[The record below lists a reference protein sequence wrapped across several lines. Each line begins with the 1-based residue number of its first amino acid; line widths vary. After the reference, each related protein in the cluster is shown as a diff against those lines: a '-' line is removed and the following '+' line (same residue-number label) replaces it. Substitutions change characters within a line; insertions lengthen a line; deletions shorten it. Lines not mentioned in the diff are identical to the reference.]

1 MRMHVGKIKNLRVF
15 ALCFLALFVTPFP
28 ILFDID
34 SATTKNVLLLDSFSM
49 KDGID
54 TLETPEKLG
63 IMNNDEI
70 WLPSDYEPELP
81 KEGILD
87 PVQVE
92 QSGYSMTGNISAR
105 TDTMS
110 NTEQSLTID
119 TEHDWVVSTA
129 QVEVTNLE
137 TLYVVNG
144 SFDEGTPGYTEYP
157 NGTIINSPYGWSA
170 VSNNTDPLLEQV
182 QQVSY
187 EDSSGDR
194 FVLVQNI
201 GPETNTGQNYYT
213 HYNGTYVLWNQ
224 TISITPYTEEFLLS
238 FDFLYLKGPIWSAL
252 QDYFSIQVFV
262 DGISVFTQDLPTLSE
277 RGVWY
282 DSGTIPVDIT
292 IPSETTM
299 FMIGLVIDETF
310 FVDADEDYD
319 DADAIPDGIVNCEY
333 ITVLLDDISFI
344 GATPPS
350 CEDVDLQFIID
361 STSTPIFGSLGS
373 GYGIIENPMYWQTS
387 PLSVSIVSNT
397 SISLDYN
404 TILLNH
410 RYLNSTPTTNTLEE
424 GVAYSINRDQSGN
437 LEMYTYL
444 GFIGAYEN
452 LTIRIYHPSDWQNFT
467 VFDPFL
473 VDVTTNCTEEI
484 EFIEIPTTLLIDRL
498 GWWKV
503 TYDVHNYA
511 FNASIERYDVSE
523 WIEESIF
530 HTDDQARLSVNIGSM
545 FQIPILTDAVN
556 YTWVL
561 PNSTIWHESS
571 IVSGALGSAE
581 SAPMVF
587 GATNTTAGIWC
598 VSYFW
603 SNGTEIAYG
612 FAEFALHHQALLEVV
627 ELDDLET
634 PVGEIITIQIK
645 FYDDENGQLLLNDGA
660 AVSGTWDGGTEDFE
674 PNLVKNWWEADFNTA
689 LVGAGNFEVSVNSS
703 APFFETTPI
712 IITIKS
718 YYTTNLASPSGPLE
732 PLIYGRSYN
741 FDFFYSQ
748 SYGGLGI
755 DGALVEITEEGSEWA
770 SVTDYGNGYYN
781 LTLTPLGERD
791 YSIRISFSK
800 VGYLNQTYV
809 LSFLVEKVPIKVNLI
824 SSLSGPEFRSFEV
837 EIALVEVD
845 TDNPVLDANVT
856 LSIVSSAG
864 TVYALQDMIETDD
877 GHYVSNI
884 SMPRA
889 SEITYNLIIQVEKEN
904 YELVQEISITLVP
917 IVDTDARLFEAFIEY
932 SWQIAIGASMLV
944 AVVIGRRSY
953 VRKNKRKYTAA
964 RAIKARFN
972 DAHNL
977 LGIIVLHKLSGIPIY
992 SKMMK
997 LGFEEGMLSAFI
1009 TAIMHFRSEF
1019 ETPEGTDEYHI
1030 LPISDIIR
1038 AVSTPNLLCAFIT
1051 VSSASPEQEEKM
1063 IGYARAI
1070 GMMMDETLA
1079 DAPTKVIDTKTAKTL
1094 EWFFDDFVDGGL
1106 LRKYQIGEKD
1116 LPRSFRSLRKAL
1128 PQVSTND
1135 TFKLELMIRGLEN
1148 CGLSEDE
1155 AYLLTMDAID
1165 NEFIVPIYPFND
1177 ILETYVEEN

>member
-1 MRMHVGKIKNLRVF
+1 MRLF
-15 ALCFLALFVTPFP
+15 SLCFLALVMTPLP
-28 ILFDID
+28 MQFDID
-34 SATTKNVLLLDSFSM
+34 SATNRNELLLDSFSID
-49 KDGID
+49 DGID
-54 TLETPEKLG
+54 SLTAPEKLK
-63 IMNNDEI
+63 IINNDEI
-70 WLPSDYEPELP
+70 WIPADYEPTLP
-81 KEGILD
+81 KDGILD
-87 PVQVE
+87 SVQIE
-92 QSGYSMTGNISAR
+92 QSGYSMTGNVSAR
-105 TDTMS
+105 TDTME
-110 NTEQSLTID
+110 NTEQSLKID

-129 QVEVTNLE
+129 EVEVSNLE
-137 TLYVVNG
+137 KLYVVNG
-144 SFDEGTPGYTEYP
+144 SFDEGSLGYTEYP
-157 NGTIINSPYGWSA
+157 NGTLTNYPYGWSA

-201 GPETNTGQNYYT
+201 GPETNPGLNYYT
-213 HYNGTYVLWNQ
+213 HYAGTYVLWNQ
-224 TISITPYTEEFLLS
+224 TIEVTPYTEDFLLS
-238 FDFLYLKGPIWSAL
+238 FDFLYLKGPIVTAL

-262 DGISVFTQDLPTLSE
+262 DGVSVHTQDLPTLSE
-277 RGVWY
+277 RGIWY
-282 DSGTIPVDIT
+282 DSGTIPVNIPT
-292 IPSETTM
+292 PSETAM

-319 DADAIPDGIVNCEY
+319 DADDIPDGIVNCHY
-333 ITVLLDDISFI
+333 ISVLLDDVSFI
-344 GATPPS
+344 SATPPS
-350 CEDVDLQFIID
+350 CEVVDLQFIID
-361 STSTPIFGSLGS
+361 SGATPIIGSLGT
-373 GYGIIENPMYWQTS
+373 GYGSIENPMYWQTS
-387 PLSVSIVSNT
+387 PVSISISSNT
-397 SISLDYN
+397 TISLDYN

-424 GVAYSINRDQSGN
+424 GVAYSIAPDFSGN
-437 LEMYTYL
+437 LEMFTYL
-444 GFIGAYEN
+444 GFIEAYEN
-452 LTIRIYHPSDWQNFT
+452 LTIRIYHPTDWQNFT

-473 VDVTTNCTEEI
+473 VDVTSNCTEEI
-484 EFIEIPTTLLIDRL
+484 GFIEVPTALLVDRL

-503 TYDVHNYA
+503 TCDVHNYA
-511 FNASIERYDVSE
+511 FDASTQRYDEGVTD
-523 WIEESIF
+523 WIGESIF
-530 HTDDQARLSVNIGSM
+530 HTNDSARLSVNIGSM
-545 FQIPILTDAVN
+545 TQIPILTDSVN
-556 YTWVL
+556 FTWVL

-571 IVSGALGSAE
+571 TVSGAVGSAV
-581 SAPMVF
+581 STSMVF

-612 FAEFALHHQALLEVV
+612 VAEFALHHQALLEVV
-627 ELDDLET
+627 EIDDLKT
-634 PVGEIITIQIK
+634 RVGDIITIQMK

-660 AVSGTWDGGTEDFE
+660 AVSGTWAGGTEDFE

-718 YYTTNLASPSGPLE
+718 YYTTDLDSPSGPLE
-732 PLIYGRSYN
+732 PLIYGRLYN

-748 SYGGLGI
+748 SFDGLGI

-800 VGYLNQTYV
+800 VGYDNQTFV

-824 SSLSGPEFRSFEV
+824 SSLSGPEFRSIEV
-837 EIALVEVD
+837 EIAVVEVD
-845 TDNPVLDANVT
+845 TDHPVRDANVT
-856 LSIVSSAG
+856 LSIVTSAG

-877 GHYVSNI
+877 GHYVSNF
-884 SMPRA
+884 SMPLA
-889 SEITYNLIIQVEKEN
+889 SEITYTLIIQVEKEN
-904 YELVQEISITLVP
+904 YELVQEFQANLVP
-917 IVDTDARLFEAFIEY
+917 SIDTNARLFEAVIAY

-944 AVVIGRRSY
+944 AIVIGRRSY

-964 RAIKARFN
+964 RAIKTRFN

-977 LGIIVLHKLSGIPIY
+977 LGIIVLHKLSGVPIY

-997 LGFEEGMLSAFI
+997 AGFEEGMLSAFI

-1019 ETPEGTDEYHI
+1019 ETTETSDAYHV

-1038 AVSTPNLLCAFIT
+1038 AVPTPNLICAFIT
-1051 VSSASPEQEEKM
+1051 VSSSSPEQEEKM
-1063 IGYARAI
+1063 VGYARAI
-1070 GMMMDETLA
+1070 GMMMDELLS
-1079 DAPTKVIDTKTAKTL
+1079 DAPTKVIDAKTAKTL

-1106 LRKYQIGEKD
+1106 LRRYQIGEKD
-1116 LPRSFRSLRKAL
+1116 LPRRFKIIEKSVPLAS
-1128 PQVSTND
+1128 VDD
-1135 TFKLELMIRGLEN
+1135 TFNLNLMIRALEN
-1148 CGLSEDE
+1148 YGLSEDD

-1165 NEFIVPIYPFND
+1165 NEIIVPIYPFND
-1177 ILETYVEEN
+1177 FLDTSIDEE

>member
-1 MRMHVGKIKNLRVF
+1 MHVGKIKNLRVL
-15 ALCFLALFVTPFP
+15 ALCFLALVVTPLP
-28 ILFDID
+28 MQFDIG
-34 SATTKNVLLLDSFSM
+34 STTTTNELLLVPFSTE
-49 KDGID
+49 DGID
-54 TLETPEKLG
+54 TLTTPEEQK
-63 IMNNDEI
+63 IMNNDKI
-70 WLPSDYEPELP
+70 WFPADYEPSLP

-105 TDTMS
+105 TDTMVD
-110 NTEQSLTID
+110 TEQSLSFD

-137 TLYVVNG
+137 KLYVVNG
-144 SFDEGTPGYTEYP
+144 SFDEGNPGYTEYP
-157 NGTIINSPYGWSA
+157 NGTLTNYPYGWSA
-170 VSNNTDPLLEQV
+170 VSSNTDPLLEQV

-187 EDSSGDR
+187 EDSGGDR

-201 GPETNTGQNYYT
+201 GPETNTGQNWYT

-224 TISITPYTEEFLLS
+224 TIAVTPYTEEFLLS
-238 FDFLYLKGPIWSAL
+238 FDFLYLKGPIVSAL
-252 QDYFSIQVFV
+252 EGDFSIQVFV
-262 DGISVFTQDLPTLSE
+262 DGVSVWTQDLPTLSE
-277 RGVWY
+277 RGIWF
-282 DSGTIPVDIT
+282 DSGTIPVNIT
-292 IPSETTM
+292 IPSETAM
-299 FMIGLVIDETF
+299 FMIGLVIEETF
-310 FVDADEDYD
+310 TVDADLDYD
-319 DADAIPDGIVNCEY
+319 DADDIPDGIVHCQY
-333 ITVLLDDISFI
+333 ITVLLDDVSFI
-344 GATPPS
+344 GATPPN
-350 CEDVDLQFIID
+350 CEGVDLQFVID
-361 STSTPIFGSLGS
+361 SVSTPIIGTLGT
-373 GYGIIENPMYWQTS
+373 GYGFIENPMYWQTS
-387 PLSVSIVSNT
+387 PLSFSIVSNT

-410 RYLNSTPTTNTLEE
+410 RYLNSTPTTNTLLE
-424 GVAYSINRDQSGN
+424 GVAYSIAPDSSGN
-437 LEMYTYL
+437 LEMFTYL
-444 GFIGAYEN
+444 GFIGTCDN

-473 VDVTTNCTEEI
+473 VDVTSNCTEEI
-484 EFIEIPTTLLIDRL
+484 EYLEVPTSLLIDRL

-503 TYDVHNYA
+503 TCDVYNYA
-511 FNASIERYDVSE
+511 FNDSIERYDIADWV
-523 WIEESIF
+523 EESIF
-530 HTDDQARLSVNIGSM
+530 HTNDSARLSVNISSVAH
-545 FQIPILTDAVN
+545 IPILTDAVN
-556 YTWVL
+556 FTWVL
-561 PNSTIWHESS
+561 PNSTIWHESLT
-571 IVSGALGSAE
+571 VSGALGSAE
-581 SAPMVF
+581 SAPMTF
-587 GATNTTAGIWC
+587 GATNTTAGMWC
-598 VSYFW
+598 VSYLW

-612 FAEFALHHQALLEVV
+612 FAEFALHHQASLEVV
-627 ELDDLET
+627 FEDELDT
-634 PVGEIITIQIK
+634 VVGQTVTIVMK
-645 FYDDENGQLLLNDGA
+645 FYDVENNQTLLNDGA
-660 AVSGTWDGGTEDFE
+660 SVSSTWDGGTVDFE
-674 PNLVKNWWEADFNTA
+674 PNIVKNWWQADFDTA
-689 LVGAGNFEVSVNSS
+689 LVGAGNFEVSVVSS
-703 APFFETTPI
+703 APFFETTPM

-718 YYTTNLASPSGPLE
+718 QYLTDLDSPSGPLE

-748 SYGGLGI
+748 SYDGLGI
-755 DGALVEITEEGSEWA
+755 DGALVEITEEGSEWV

-800 VGYLNQTYV
+800 VGYKNQTYV

-824 SSLSGPEFRSFEV
+824 SSLSGSEFQIIEV
-837 EIALVEVD
+837 EVEVVEVD
-845 TDNPVLDANVT
+845 TDNPVQDANVT

-877 GHYVSNI
+877 GHYVSNF
-884 SMPRA
+884 SMPLA

-904 YELVQEISITLVP
+904 YELVQEYSITLVP
-917 IVDTDARLFEAFIEY
+917 IVDTDARLFQAFIDY

-953 VRKNKRKYTAA
+953 VRKNKRKYTSA

-997 LGFEEGMLSAFI
+997 VGFEEGMLSAFI

-1019 ETPEGTDEYHI
+1019 ETEEKSDEYHI

-1063 IGYARAI
+1063 IDYTRAI
-1070 GMMMDETLA
+1070 RMTMDETLA
-1079 DAPTKVIDTKTAKTL
+1079 EAPTKVIDAKTAKTL

-1116 LPRSFRSLRKAL
+1116 LPRSFRVLRKAL

-1135 TFKLELMIRGLEN
+1135 TFKLEMMIRGLEN

-1165 NEFIVPIYPFND
+1165 DEFIVPIYPFND
-1177 ILETYVEEN
+1177 ILETDVEEN

>member
-1 MRMHVGKIKNLRVF
+1 MHVGKIKNLRVL
-15 ALCFLALFVTPFP
+15 ALCFLALVVTPLP
-28 ILFDID
+28 MQFDIG
-34 SATTKNVLLLDSFSM
+34 SMTTKNELLLDSFSM
-49 KDGID
+49 EDGID
-54 TLETPEKLG
+54 TLTTPDKLK
-63 IMNNDEI
+63 IVNNDEF
-70 WLPSDYEPELP
+70 WFPSDYESSLP
-81 KEGILD
+81 KEGVLD

-105 TDTMS
+105 TDTMVG
-110 NTEQSLTID
+110 TEQSLMID
-119 TEHDWVVSTA
+119 TAHYWVVSTA

-137 TLYVVNG
+137 KLYVVNG
-144 SFDEGTPGYTEYP
+144 SFDEGNLGYTVSP
-157 NGTIINSPYGWSA
+157 NGTLTNNPYGWSA
-170 VSNNTDPLLEQV
+170 VSTNTDPDQV

-187 EDSSGDR
+187 EDFGER
-194 FVLVQNI
+194 YVTVQNQA
-201 GPETNTGQNYYT
+201 EVTNNPQHEYT
-213 HYNGTYVLWNQ
+213 HYAGTSVFWNQ
-224 TISITPYTEEFLLS
+224 TFDVSPYTEDFFLS
-238 FDFLYLKGPIWSAL
+238 FDYLYLQGPTTPI
-252 QDYFSIQVFV
+252 FSGNFSLQVFI
-262 DGISVFTQDLPTLSE
+262 DGVSVWTIDLPTLSS
-277 RGVWY
+277 RGNWFETGIVP
-282 DSGTIPVDIT
+282 INIA
-292 IPSETTM
+292 IPSSTTM
-299 FMIGLVIDETF
+299 FMIGLVINSTF
-310 FVDADEDYD
+310 LADADEDYD
-319 DADAIPDGIVNCEY
+319 LDGNPDGIVNTQY
-333 ITVLLDDISFI
+333 ITVLLDDISLI
-344 GATPPS
+344 SATPPS
-350 CEDVDLQFIID
+350 CEDVDLHFIID
-361 STSTPIFGSLGS
+361 SVSTPIIGSFGT
-373 GYGIIENPMYWQTS
+373 GYGFIENPMYWQTS
-387 PLSVSIVSNT
+387 PLSFSIVSNT
-397 SISLDYN
+397 SISLDYI

-410 RYLNSTPTTNTLEE
+410 RYLNSTPTTNILEE

-437 LEMYTYL
+437 LEVYTYL

-473 VDVTTNCTEEI
+473 VDVTSNCIEEI
-484 EFIEIPTTLLIDRL
+484 EFIEVPTTLLIDRL

-503 TYDVHNYA
+503 TCDVYNYA
-511 FNASIERYDVSE
+511 FNDSIERYDE
-523 WIEESIF
+523 GATDWIVDSIF
-530 HTDDQARLSVNIGSM
+530 HTNDSARLSVNIGTM
-545 FQIPILTDAVN
+545 AQTPILTDAVN

-571 IVSGALGSAE
+571 TVSGALGSAE

-612 FAEFALHHQALLEVV
+612 FAEFALHHQAALEVV
-627 ELDDLET
+627 EIDDLET
-634 PVGEIITIQIK
+634 PVGEILTIQIK

-703 APFFETTPI
+703 ASFFETTPI

-718 YYTTNLASPSGPLE
+718 YYTTDLDSPSGPLE
-732 PLIYGRSYN
+732 PLIYGRSYD

-748 SYGGLGI
+748 SFDGLGI
-755 DGALVEITEEGSEWA
+755 DGALVEINEEGSEWA
-770 SVTDYGNGYYN
+770 SVTDNGTGHYN

-800 VGYLNQTYV
+800 VGYKNQTYV

-824 SSLSGPEFRSFEV
+824 SSLSGPEFQSIDV
-837 EIALVEVD
+837 EIAVVEVD
-845 TDNPVLDANVT
+845 TDNPVQDANVT

-864 TVYALQDMIETDD
+864 SVYALQDMIETDD
-877 GHYVSNI
+877 GHYVSNF
-884 SMPRA
+884 SMPLA
-889 SEITYNLIIQVEKEN
+889 SEITYNMIIQVAKEN
-904 YELVQEISITLVP
+904 CELVQQFSITLVP
-917 IVDTDARLFEAFIEY
+917 IVDTDARLFQAFIDY

-964 RAIKARFN
+964 RAIKARFS

-997 LGFEEGMLSAFI
+997 VGFEEGMLSAFI

-1019 ETPEGTDEYHI
+1019 DTPEKSDECHI

-1070 GMMMDETLA
+1070 RMTMDETLA
-1079 DAPTKVIDTKTAKTL
+1079 EAPTKVIDAKTAKTL

-1177 ILETYVEEN
+1177 ILETDVEEN